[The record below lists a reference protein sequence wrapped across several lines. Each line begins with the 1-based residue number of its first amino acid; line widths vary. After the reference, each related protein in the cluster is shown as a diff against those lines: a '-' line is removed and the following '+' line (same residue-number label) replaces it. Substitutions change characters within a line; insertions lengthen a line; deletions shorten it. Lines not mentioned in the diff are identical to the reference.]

1 MTRIHAFEFI
11 DLPWVPNIFRD
22 GATDYLDFFF
32 DQIGF
37 YKKENEAF
45 SIFIREK
52 QIQSITDI
60 ASGGGG
66 GILSLYPL
74 LQNDI
79 SIQLSDKYPNEQ
91 CITKIIQKKLPNV
104 QYLSTPIDGMST
116 EDLSRITT
124 DICTMFG
131 ALHHYTPQQVELLLT
146 NVAEQQKTIAIVDVT
161 ANDMLRKIP
170 KALLI
175 FPWILNM
182 LVLFLFTWIFTPFL
196 RPITWW
202 RLLFTYV
209 LPIIPLVIAWDGTV
223 SALRA
228 YSAVDI
234 QAIFDK
240 ISNRYPQ
247 YSLHIETS
255 DKAIL
260 IIVSPISY
268 KK

>member
-11 DLPWVPNIFRD
+11 DLPWLPNIFRD

-32 DQIGF
+32 GKIQF
-37 YKKENEAF
+37 YQKEHASLSAF
-45 SIFIREK
+45 IKTK

-66 GILSLYPL
+66 GIMSLYPV
-74 LQNDI
+74 LQSNI

-91 CITKIIQKKLPNV
+91 CMAKIAQKNLSNV
-104 QYLSTPIDGMST
+104 QYLSTPIDGMSR
-116 EDLSRITT
+116 EDLGRITT

-131 ALHHYTPQQVELLLT
+131 VLHHYTPQQVETLLE
-146 NVAEQQKTIAIVDVT
+146 NVAGQQKTIAIVDVK
-161 ANDMLRKIP
+161 ANDMLRNIP
-170 KALLI
+170 KVVLV
-175 FPWILNM
+175 FPWIVNM
-182 LVLFLFTWIFTPFL
+182 LVLFVFTWLFTPFL

-202 RLLFTYV
+202 RLLFTYI
-209 LPIIPLVIAWDGTV
+209 LPIIPFVIAWDGTV

-234 QAIFDK
+234 QAIFEK

-260 IIVSPISY
+260 IIGSPI
-268 KK
+268 